1 MRFGPLEIVI
11 IAIVILIIFGAT
23 RIKQVSNKLGG
34 GGGDRSSS
42 GRSAPAKQS
51 PPVRYPRLQAL
62 GILILIGGAIVLG
75 LSFII
80 DEAILT
86 WAIGGGIIVFLGV
99 ALIIISRRR

>member
-23 RIKQVSNKLGG
+23 RIKQVSNKLGS
-34 GGGDRSSS
+34 GGGDSSSS
-42 GRSAPAKQS
+42 GRSASAKQS
-51 PPVRYPRLQAL
+51 LPVRYPRLQAL
-62 GILILIGGAIVLG
+62 GILVIIGGAIVLG

-86 WAIGGGIIVFLGV
+86 WAIGGGIIVFLGT